1 VEEGREFGIA
11 DGMILIAGIA
21 AGMAMVRLQAPG
33 VSWEQVWGTFVT
45 PSQGWSLSYALGLFV
60 ELGVMFGI
68 PLLAPR
74 RPPACWSRSS
84 GPVRPGDASGDG
96 PVLSRVSRPPW
107 WWRAQSPSPRRACC
121 SSSSSLSLPT
131 HTLSQLFWAVAWPAR
146 AFCGY
151 GLRCGS
157 GACGTL
163 AQHG

>member
-68 PLLAPR
+68 PLLAAWT
-74 RPPACWSRSS
+74 PACLLVQAGCLFAGGARAPR
-84 GPVRPGDASGDG
+84 GRP
-96 PVLSRVSRPPW
+96 
-107 WWRAQSPSPRRACC
+107 
-121 SSSSSLSLPT
+121 
-131 HTLSQLFWAVAWPAR
+131 AVA
-146 AFCGY
+146 
-151 GLRCGS
+151 
-157 GACGTL
+157 
-163 AQHG
+163 